1 MSEPQPDT
9 IPLHGV
15 EPPPPPPPRR
25 RRAPPPVPDAAPPP
39 RRTTRGRDAVTS
51 EERDA
56 APSASRAMAA
66 IEADEQRL
74 RPEQLAL
81 IDVVPRGSATPL
93 LGGIAP
99 LEASSSLAL
108 ARSWYRRELEQA
120 RRPRN
125 TIESY
130 SYDLQTLET
139 LIGPKPINRI
149 DRADVARYLG
159 EAETRSTRKR
169 RLTTVRRFVRFLI
182 DDARV
187 IRSDPT
193 EGFFPHQI
201 SLRLP
206 VPLFP
211 NEQEALL
218 DAADSDEPWSAPAV
232 HLMLRLGLTRGE
244 LLGLRPQHI
253 DRSDEAQP
261 VVFVGF
267 ESTAKRGVERRMAAD
282 QPFLDRLDAYLGA
295 HEPVEMLFEVG
306 PPAVNA
312 MVDRVRKRAGLAKG
326 VTPQTLRSTFA
337 VEHARSGADADRLLE
352 LLGLVDDPRNRASV
366 GRYLQL
372 ATPPL
377 A

>member
-1 MSEPQPDT
+1 
-9 IPLHGV
+9 
-15 EPPPPPPPRR
+15 
-25 RRAPPPVPDAAPPP
+25 
-39 RRTTRGRDAVTS
+39 
-51 EERDA
+51 
-56 APSASRAMAA
+56 MAA

-81 IDVVPRGSATPL
+81 IDPVPHGTAAPL
-93 LGGIAP
+93 LGGLAP
-99 LEASSSLAL
+99 LERSSSLPL

-139 LIGPKPINRI
+139 LIGPGPIDRI
-149 DRADVARYLG
+149 DRADIARFLG

-169 RLTTVRRFVRFLI
+169 RLTTIRRFFRFLI

-187 IRSDPT
+187 LRIDPT
-193 EGFFPHQI
+193 EGFFPHPI
-201 SLRLP
+201 TLRLP

-211 NEQEALL
+211 NEQAALVEA
-218 DAADSDEPWSAPAV
+218 AADDEPWSAPAI

-253 DRSDEAQP
+253 DRSDEEHP

-267 ESTAKRGVERRMAAD
+267 DSVAKRGRERRMAAD
-282 QPFLDRLDAYLGA
+282 RGFLEQLDAYLA
-295 HEPVEMLFEVG
+295 VEELPEMLFPVG

-326 VTPQTLRSTFA
+326 ITPQTLRYTFA
-337 VEHARSGADADRLLE
+337 VEHARAGADADRLLD

-366 GRYLQL
+366 DRYLQL

-377 A
+377 E

>member
-1 MSEPQPDT
+1 MDQSNAET
-9 IPLHGV
+9 IPLDGFDDPPTRRPSQRRPQAPAV
-15 EPPPPPPPRR
+15 EPPRR
-25 RRAPPPVPDAAPPP
+25 S
-39 RRTTRGRDAVTS
+39 TRGRDAVTDA
-51 EERDA
+51 EREA
-56 APSASRAMAA
+56 APSASRAMRA
-66 IEADEQRL
+66 IEADEHRL

-81 IDVVPRGSATPL
+81 VDQLPRGSETPL
-93 LGGIAP
+93 LGGLAP
-99 LEASSSLAL
+99 LVSTSSLPL

-139 LIGPKPINRI
+139 MIGPKPLHRI
-149 DRADVARYLG
+149 DRTDIARYLG

-169 RLTTVRRFVRFLI
+169 RLTTARRFFRYLI
-182 DDARV
+182 EEARV
-187 IRSDPT
+187 LKIDPT

-201 SLRLP
+201 TLRLP

-211 NEQEALL
+211 NEQQALM
-218 DAADSDEPWSAPAV
+218 DAADLDEPWSAPAI

-244 LLGLRPQHI
+244 LLGLRPEHI
-253 DRSDEAQP
+253 DRSEPTQP

-267 ESTAKRGVERRMAAD
+267 ETTAKRGLERRMAAD
-282 QPFLDRLDAYLGA
+282 EEFLRRLDEYLTAEEPVDRLF
-295 HEPVEMLFEVG
+295 PVG

-326 VTPQTLRSTFA
+326 ITPQTLRYTFA
-337 VEHARSGADADRLLE
+337 VEHARQGADTDRLLE
-352 LLGLVDDPRNRASV
+352 LLGLVDDPRNRSSV

-372 ATPPL
+372 AGPPL
-377 A
+377 G